1 MTRITGH
8 FGEWLQGRLGPD
20 GPVVLVTLSCKALGV
35 TAEARPSDRFSID
48 DGGLLGETRARTFLH
63 ELGGLPLIQ
72 VTLTADMPAGGGAG
86 ASTAGLLALAAVAG
100 RTPGEEALAT
110 ACRRAEGAVD
120 PLMIASP
127 DTCLWASREARALRR
142 FEPLPAF
149 DVVGGFWGAPIRTDA
164 DDTLFPDIAD
174 LVPMWE
180 RAARD
185 ADRAALAGIA
195 SEAARRTTALRG
207 PEGDPTEDLAR
218 EIGALGFV
226 RAHTGSARGLVFAPG
241 QADASVA
248 DRLSEAGFQGVVGF
262 HTGGR
267 Q

>member
-1 MTRITGH
+1 MTHITGH

-20 GPVVLVTLSCKALGV
+20 GPVVLVTLACDVLGV
-35 TAEARPSDRFSID
+35 TAEAVPSDRFSID
-48 DGGLLGETRARTFLH
+48 DDGLLGEARARAFLH
-63 ELGGLPLIQ
+63 ELGGLPLLR

-86 ASTAGLLALAAVAG
+86 ASTAGLLALAAATG

-120 PLMIASP
+120 PLMIHAP

-149 DVVGGFWGAPIRTDA
+149 DVVGGFWGDPIRTDA
-164 DDTLFPDIAD
+164 DDTAFPDIAD

-207 PEGDPTEDLAR
+207 PQGDPTEDLAR

-241 QADASVA
+241 RSDAGTA
-248 DRLSEAGFQGVVGF
+248 DRLTEAGFTDVLRF
-262 HTGGR
+262 RTGGR
-267 Q
+267 A

>member
-1 MTRITGH
+1 MTRIAGH
-8 FGEWLQGRLGPD
+8 FGEWLQGRLGPE
-20 GPVVLVTLSCKALGV
+20 GPVVLVTLACDVLGV
-35 TAEARPSDRFSID
+35 TAEAATSDRFSID
-48 DGGLLGETRARTFLH
+48 DGGLLGESRARAFLH
-63 ELGGLPLIQ
+63 ELGGLPLLR

-120 PLMIASP
+120 PLMIDAP
-127 DTCLWASREARALRR
+127 DTFLWASREARALRR

-149 DVVGGFWGAPIRTDA
+149 DVIGGFWGAPIRTDA

-185 ADRAALAGIA
+185 ADRGALAGIA

-207 PEGDPTEDLAR
+207 PEGDPTEELAH

-241 QADASVA
+241 RADASVA
-248 DRLSEAGFQGVVGF
+248 DRLSETGYEGIVGF
-262 HTGGR
+262 RTGGR
-267 Q
+267 P